1 MTYRKLINPASTPPA
16 GTGVVRATRRGVAT
30 TDRFKSS
37 SAVVSN
43 GMYRAILPDGDL
55 TCHRYEERDHGVE
68 LFTEAEERLA
78 FVPYPNLVALVN
90 ESVEREVERSIM

>member
-1 MTYRKLINPASTPPA
+1 
-16 GTGVVRATRRGVAT
+16 
-30 TDRFKSS
+30 
-37 SAVVSN
+37 
-43 GMYRAILPDGDL
+43 MYRAILPDGDL

-90 ESVEREVERSIM
+90 ESIEREVERSIM